1 MPTLQE
7 CGLTRMPVAEDRLYS
22 PRRLNR
28 WFAVSSLLMSL
39 SLFWLIFVDY
49 DRPWRKFQDNY
60 FLGKAALAHLDY
72 LDATRQERVNEI
84 AQAKQRLQDSREF
97 TEKSKGVER
106 TRLTAERVDADLA
119 FRAVDGPYG
128 RLRQVLDVTKDTY
141 ERAKE
146 QHGPDHSA
154 TKEAHKELRA
164 QEEELESLRKDAE
177 KWEDKLREI
186 DATLKSIDKPIK
198 EEEGKVRE
206 LEQVAIDAARKDQ
219 SFRGVLWDTGLLAG
233 LPLVK
238 AIINAPLGDF
248 TAPMNTPGRHQINQ
262 VVLPDVRQ
270 RLNYL
275 ETYTT
280 DRCATCHVAI
290 QDPDFSKERLTA
302 RFERSL
308 TGINEQLQR
317 MGKQPLS
324 VPAPPASADGRAIPP
339 GRVAEHWNE
348 VAKKQ
353 QDEYFDTLLALVNGY
368 LKQSGRKTI
377 ELHQPLL
384 AHPDLDLYL
393 TVDSPHPNAKMG
405 CTVCHE
411 GNPQETDFVLA
422 AHSPPT
428 HHVEEVWKEK
438 YYVTAA
444 GVPGAT
450 FETIEHYW
458 DRAMRLP
465 EHTEAGCAKCHSH
478 VTDID
483 RYEGKR
489 VGERLNLGQHL
500 FREVGCINCHSVDS
514 LKGSRRV
521 GPDLRRVASK
531 LKPEF
536 VQPWAFFP
544 QKFRPST
551 TMPHFF
557 MQENSRTETANA
569 FDPDPVTRTEAEV
582 AAITHYLF
590 TLSEKWEPLVKPA
603 EAIGDAER
611 GRQLFRSVGCTACHA
626 NLAEFG
632 EEWITKD
639 LMHREALNAETATHR
654 YKGMTHEQ
662 RVVYAREHFAD
673 SHDTFLDP
681 DAVRFDPDKP
691 YTPPIFTR
699 FAPELSGIA
708 SKVTAEWMYSWLMN
722 PTHFSPD
729 TKMPSLRLAPEEAAD
744 LAAYLTSPAMRNDAF
759 VQKTFEMNDARRKMV
774 DDLIFG
780 ILSSQ
785 RSEKRSRA
793 VMEDEGG
800 ELTQM
805 IVESIKSAKPVESV
819 GATASDR
826 SSTPSIGPDGAQS
839 IVKSMSLQDKKLTF
853 LGSKMILHYGCYACH
868 NIRGFEETTPPGT
881 DLSAWAEK
889 PVTQLDFAF
898 YDNAFHDMRHERKD
912 VFGYIY
918 PPDAKDLRQYSP
930 LPDDAQE
937 EITHTHHAF
946 AKHKL
951 ENPRIWDRNKL
962 KRPLDKLKMPNFY
975 FTEHEA
981 EALTTYLLSRIPPR
995 VRGPLLVDYERTNKG
1010 PIAEG
1015 RSLVRELN
1023 CLGCHEL
1030 EDNVPTVQQY
1040 FRREVGGQLR
1050 FDEVNAPPSLRGE
1063 GAKLQHQWFHQ
1074 FLSQVEPLRPWL
1086 QVRMPSFNL
1095 TGEQRTQLVRY
1106 FAALSKEDSRVLE
1119 ARLRPVHAAL
1129 ETEKENSADEAK
1141 MPASAKTGE
1150 KTASTPW
1157 YAQDNL
1163 RRSAESLR
1171 RWAVERRLMRPADVD
1186 MLKNT
1191 PERLADSHKRLLHQ
1205 VEFVQKLYSVEY
1217 PFTEPPSPLSP
1228 PARFETGTH
1237 FLNDMG
1243 CLKCHVLG
1251 NMLPG
1256 PAKTTDEFVQV
1267 YRLDGVRGEGESAL
1281 AILNGKP
1288 YKIGSTIDGHTLVS
1302 ASTKFYDSGDIETK
1316 AIVEGPG
1323 PDGKPERVLLQAA
1336 SAPNLGLSYERLRR
1350 DWVVQW
1356 MLEPNLIQPGTKM
1369 PQNFP
1374 DGKSP
1379 FEGDAKYPGT
1389 SRDQM
1394 ELLVDAIYDSG
1405 RTNARVPLVK
1415 TVVKE
1420 QTEEF
1425 QEDGG
1430 GGFED

>member
-1 MPTLQE
+1 
-7 CGLTRMPVAEDRLYS
+7 MPVAEDRLYN

-28 WFAVSSLLMSL
+28 WFAVSSLLMSA
-39 SLFWLIFVDY
+39 SLFWLILVDY

-60 FLGKAALAHLDY
+60 YLGKAALAHLDY
-72 LDATRQERVNEI
+72 LDAVRQERVNEI
-84 AQAKQRLQDSREF
+84 GQAKQRLKDIREF
-97 TEKSKGVER
+97 TEKSKGAER
-106 TRLTAERVDADLA
+106 QRLTEERVAVDLA

-128 RLRQVLDVTKDTY
+128 RVKQVLDVTKDTY

-146 QHGPDHSA
+146 QHGPEHAA
-154 TKEAHKELRA
+154 TQAAHRQLR
-164 QEEELESLRKDAE
+164 QEEEELEELRKGAE

-186 DATLKSIDKPIK
+186 DGALKSIDKAGK
-198 EEEGKVRE
+198 EREAEVRD
-206 LEQVAIDAARKDQ
+206 LEQVAIDAAKKDQ
-219 SFRGVLWDTGLLAG
+219 SFRGVLTEAGLLAG

-248 TAPMNTPGRHQINQ
+248 TAPKNTPSRHQINQ

-290 QDPDFSKERLTA
+290 EDPDFSKERLAA

-324 VPAPPASADGRAIPP
+324 IPAPPASADGRAIPVGNVSAHWKEL
-339 GRVAEHWNE
+339 GR
-348 VAKKQ
+348 KQ
-353 QDEYFDTLLALVNGY
+353 QDEYFETLLSLVNGY

-393 TVDSPHPNAKMG
+393 TVDSPHSNAKMG

-428 HHVEEVWKEK
+428 HHVEEEWKDK

-465 EHTEAGCAKCHSH
+465 QYTEAGCAKCHSH
-478 VTDID
+478 VSDID
-483 RYEGKR
+483 RYEGER
-489 VGERLNLGQHL
+489 VGGRLNFGLHL
-500 FREVGCINCHSVDS
+500 FREVGCINCHTVDS

-521 GPDLRRVASK
+521 GPDLRRIASK

-536 VQPWAFFP
+536 VQPWAYFP

-557 MQENSRTETANA
+557 LQENSRNETANS
-569 FDPDPVTRTEAEV
+569 FDPEPVTRTETEV
-582 AAITHYLF
+582 AAISHYLF
-590 TLSEKWEPLVKPA
+590 TLSEKWEPLAKPA
-603 EAIGDAER
+603 NAKGDVER

-626 NLAEFG
+626 SLAEFG

-639 LMHREALNAETATHR
+639 LMHREKLNAETATHR
-654 YKGMTHEQ
+654 YKGMTYEQ
-662 RVVYAREHFAD
+662 RAGYAREHFVD
-673 SHDTFLDP
+673 SHDTFLEP
-681 DAVRFDPDKP
+681 DAARFDPEKP

-699 FAPELSGIA
+699 FAPELSGIG

-722 PTHFSPD
+722 PAHYSPD
-729 TKMPSLRLAPEEAAD
+729 TKMPSLRLAPDEAAD
-744 LAAYLTSPAMRNDAF
+744 LAAYLTHPGMRNDAF
-759 VQKTFEMNDARRKMV
+759 VQKTFEMNDVRKKMT

-785 RSEKRSRA
+785 RSERRSRA

-805 IVESIKSAKPVESV
+805 IVESIKSS
-819 GATASDR
+819 
-826 SSTPSIGPDGAQS
+826 PSLGRDGAAELL
-839 IVKSMSLQDKKLTF
+839 KGMSLQDKKLTF

-881 DLSAWAEK
+881 DLSQWAEK

-898 YDNAFHDMRHERKD
+898 YDNAFHGMREERKD
-912 VFGYIY
+912 VFGFIY
-918 PPDAKDLRQYSP
+918 PPDAKDLRAYSP

-937 EITHTHHAF
+937 QITHTHHAF

-975 FTEHEA
+975 FTEREA
-981 EALTTYLLSRIPPR
+981 EALTTFLLSRIPPR
-995 VRGPLLVDYERTNKG
+995 VRGSLLVDYENTNRG

-1015 RSLVRELN
+1015 RSLARELN

-1074 FLSQVEPLRPWL
+1074 FLTQVEPLRPWL
-1086 QVRMPSFNL
+1086 QIRMPSFNL
-1095 TGEQRTQLVRY
+1095 TGEQRTTLVRY
-1106 FAALSKEDSRVLE
+1106 FAAMSKEDSQRLA
-1119 ARLRPVHAAL
+1119 ARLRPVHAVL
-1129 ETEKENSADEAK
+1129 EGEKAKSADAAK
-1141 MPASAKTGE
+1141 NEGKPA
-1150 KTASTPW
+1150 TPW
-1157 YAQDNL
+1157 YAQDSL
-1163 RRSAESLR
+1163 KRSADALR

-1186 MLKNT
+1186 LLAST
-1191 PERLADSHKRLLHQ
+1191 PEKLADSHRRLLHN

-1228 PARFETGTH
+1228 KARFDTGTQ

-1256 PAKTTDEFVQV
+1256 PAKTTDEFVQA
-1267 YRLDGVRGEGESAL
+1267 YRLDGVRGEGEAAL

-1288 YKIGSTIDGHTLVS
+1288 YQVGATIDGHTLVS
-1302 ASTKFYDSGDIETK
+1302 ASTKFYDSGDVETK
-1316 AIVEGPG
+1316 AVVEGPG
-1323 PDGKPERVLLQAA
+1323 SDGKPERVLLQAA
-1336 SAPNLGLSYERLRR
+1336 SAPNLGLTYERLRR
-1350 DWVVQW
+1350 EWVVQW

-1389 SRDQM
+1389 SGDHIQ
-1394 ELLVDAIYDSG
+1394 LLVDAIYDSG
-1405 RTNARVPLVK
+1405 RTSGRAPLAK

-1425 QEDGG
+1425 EEDSG

>member
-1 MPTLQE
+1 
-7 CGLTRMPVAEDRLYS
+7 
-22 PRRLNR
+22 
-28 WFAVSSLLMSL
+28 MSL
-39 SLFWLIFVDY
+39 SIFWLILVDY
-49 DRPWRKFQDNY
+49 DRPWRKFQDHY
-60 FLGKAALAHLDY
+60 YLGKAALAHLDY
-72 LDATRQERVNEI
+72 LDAMRQERVAEI
-84 AQAKQRLQDSREF
+84 AQAKQRLNDAREF
-97 TEKSKGVER
+97 AEKTKG
-106 TRLTAERVDADLA
+106 AERRRLAEERIAADLA

-128 RLRQVLDVTKDTY
+128 RLKQVLDVTKDTY
-141 ERAKE
+141 ERSKE
-146 QHGPDHSA
+146 QNGVEHSA
-154 TKEAHKELRA
+154 TVAAHSRLR
-164 QEEELESLRKDAE
+164 QEEEELEGLRKDAE

-186 DATLKSIDKPIK
+186 DAALKAIDKPIK
-198 EEEGKVRE
+198 DEEARVRD
-206 LEQVAIDAARKDQ
+206 LEQVAIDAARKDA
-219 SFRGVLWDTGLLAG
+219 SFRGVKESGFLAG
-233 LPLVK
+233 LPVIK
-238 AIINAPLGDF
+238 AVINAPLGDF
-248 TAPMNTPGRHQINQ
+248 TAPKNTPSRHQINQ
-262 VVLPDVRQ
+262 VVLADVRQ

-290 QDPDFSKERLTA
+290 QDPDFSKERLAA
-302 RFERSL
+302 RFERSIS
-308 TGINEQLQR
+308 GINEQLQR
-317 MGKQPLS
+317 IGKTPIPIP
-324 VPAPPASADGRAIPP
+324 PAPKSADGRTIPD
-339 GRVAEHWNE
+339 GRVTEHWKE
-348 VAKKQ
+348 LGKKD
-353 QDEYFDTLLALVNGY
+353 QDAYFDALLALVNGY

-393 TVDSPHPNAKMG
+393 SIDSPHPNATMG

-428 HHVEEVWKEK
+428 HHVEEEWKEK

-444 GVPGAT
+444 GIPNAT

-458 DRAMRLP
+458 DRSMRLP
-465 EHTEAGCAKCHSH
+465 EYTEAGCAKCHSQ
-478 VTDID
+478 VADIA
-483 RYEGKR
+483 RYEGER
-489 VGERLNLGQHL
+489 VGDRLNLGLHL
-500 FREVGCINCHSVDS
+500 FREVGCINCHNVDA

-521 GPDLRRVASK
+521 GPDLRRIAAK

-557 MQENSRTETANA
+557 LQENNRAETANA
-569 FDPDPVTRTEAEV
+569 FDPDPVTRTETEV
-582 AAITHYLF
+582 AAISHYLF
-590 TLSEKWEPLVKPA
+590 SLSEQWEPQAKPA
-603 EAIGDAER
+603 DVAGDVER
-611 GRQLFRSVGCTACHA
+611 GRQLFRTVGCVACHS

-639 LMHREALNAETATHR
+639 LMQREKLDSETATHR
-654 YKGMTHEQ
+654 YKGMTYEQ
-662 RVVYAREHFAD
+662 RVHYAREHFVD

-681 DAVRFDPDKP
+681 ESARFDPDKP
-691 YTPPIFTR
+691 YTVPVFTR

-708 SKVTAEWMYSWLMN
+708 SKVTPEWMYSWLLN
-722 PTHFSPD
+722 PTHYSPD
-729 TKMPSLRLAPEEAAD
+729 TKMPSLRLTPEEAAD
-744 LAAYLTSPAMRNDAF
+744 LAAYLTSPAMRNDTF
-759 VQKTFEMNDARRKMV
+759 VQKAFELTDARRRMA

-785 RSEKRSRA
+785 RSERRSRA

-805 IVESIKSAKPVESV
+805 IVESVK
-819 GATASDR
+819 AS
-826 SSTPSIGPDGAQS
+826 PSLGKDGAS
-839 IVKSMSLQDKKLTF
+839 ELVKKMSLQDRKLTF

-868 NIRGFEETTPPGT
+868 NIRGFEDTTPPGT
-881 DLSAWAEK
+881 DLSQWAEK

-918 PPDAKDLRQYSP
+918 PPDAKDLRHYSP

-975 FTEHEA
+975 FTEREA
-981 EALTTYLLSRIPPR
+981 QALTTYLLSRIPPR
-995 VRGPLLVDYERTNKG
+995 VRGSLVVDYEATNKG
-1010 PIAEG
+1010 PIAAG
-1015 RSLVRELN
+1015 RNLVREFN

-1040 FRREVGGQLR
+1040 FRRSVGGHLR
-1050 FDEVNAPPSLRGE
+1050 LDDVNAPPSLRGE

-1086 QVRMPSFNL
+1086 QVRMPSFSL
-1095 TGEQRTQLVRY
+1095 SSEQRTTLVQY
-1106 FAALSKEDSRVLE
+1106 FAALSNDDSRMLE
-1119 ARLRPVHAAL
+1119 ARLRPIHAAL
-1129 ETEKENSADEAK
+1129 ERDRADAAGAK
-1141 MPASAKTGE
+1141 PGQATSP
-1150 KTASTPW
+1150 TPW
-1157 YAQDNL
+1157 FAQDSL
-1163 RRSAESLR
+1163 KQAADALR
-1171 RWAVERRLMRPADVD
+1171 RWAVEWRVMRSSEVD
-1186 MLKNT
+1186 MLNNP
-1191 PERLADSHKRLLHQ
+1191 PEKLVEAHHRLLHH
-1205 VEFVQKLYSVEY
+1205 VEFVQKLYAVEY
-1217 PFTEPPSPLSP
+1217 PFTEPPAPLSP
-1228 PARFETGTH
+1228 KDRFDTGTR

-1256 PAKTTDEFVQV
+1256 PAKTTDDFVQV
-1267 YRLDGVRGEGESAL
+1267 YRLDGVRGEGDQAV
-1281 AILNGKP
+1281 AILNGKS
-1288 YKIGSTIDGHTLVS
+1288 YKVGAKIDGHTLVS
-1302 ASTKFYDSGDIETK
+1302 ASTKVYDTGDVDTK
-1316 AIVEGPG
+1316 AVVEGPG
-1323 PDGKPERVLLQAA
+1323 PDGQPERVLLQAA
-1336 SAPNLGLSYERLRR
+1336 SAPNLGLTYERLRR
-1350 DWVVQW
+1350 SWVVQW
-1356 MLEPNLIQPGTKM
+1356 MLEPQLIQPGTKM
-1369 PQNFP
+1369 PQNFA

-1389 SRDQM
+1389 GKDHI
-1394 ELLVDAIYDSG
+1394 ELLVDTLYDSG
-1405 RTNARVPLVK
+1405 RTSARAPLAK
-1415 TVVKE
+1415 TVVQA
-1420 QTEEF
+1420 QTDEF
-1425 QEDGG
+1425 QEDSE